1 MLKAV
6 IHGKAGRVDIKG
18 DGDNQSWRQ
27 IFKSYEDLLTAAVFT
42 RWGYLSGESQS
53 HLVRN
58 WFNITDDKGHDLSL
72 FEDIK
77 FWPKYELD
85 VEGRSFVEPD
95 VLIEFKTC
103 DLLIEVKP
111 PNGGDQYL
119 EQWKDEIAGYRSL
132 GREKDLYFLAIG
144 RVSTEQF
151 SQWHK
156 EIMCD
161 SNPYKPTL
169 MAGLKW
175 KPVAESIY
183 ELHKNS
189 SVSRQDGRILSDML
203 DALGLYGVRGYEYAW
218 SDLTVKRPFSQLNLE
233 VMKNLK
239 IPSMRHAGNGGV
251 NARPLQLSDMKDAF
265 EKLDLENMQQWKS

>member
-6 IHGKAGRVDIKG
+6 MHGKAGRVDINNG
-18 DGDNQSWRQ
+18 GDNQSWRQ

-53 HLVRN
+53 HLVRS
-58 WFNITDDKGHDLSL
+58 WFDIANDEGHDLSL

-144 RVSTEQF
+144 RVNAEQF

-156 EIMCD
+156 VIMCE
-161 SNPYKPTL
+161 SNPYKPNL

-175 KPVAESIY
+175 RPVAESIY
-183 ELHKNS
+183 ELHKNN
-189 SVSRQDGRILSDML
+189 SVSRQDSRILSDML
-203 DALGLYGVRGYEYAW
+203 DALELYGVRGYEYTW
-218 SDLTVKRPFSQLNLE
+218 SDLTVKRPFPKLNLD
-233 VMKNLK
+233 VMKSSK
-239 IPSMRHAGNGGV
+239 IPSRRHVGNGGV
-251 NARPLQLSDMKDAF
+251 NELPLRLNEMKDVF

>member
-42 RWGYLSGESQS
+42 RWGYLSGESQG

-85 VEGRSFVEPD
+85 VKGRSFVEPD

-119 EQWKDEIAGYRSL
+119 EQWRDEIAGYRSL
-132 GREKDLYFLAIG
+132 GRKKDLYFLAIG
-144 RVSTEQF
+144 RVSSEQF

-156 EIMCD
+156 EIM
-161 SNPYKPTL
+161 SEGNPYKPTL

-183 ELHKNS
+183 ELHMNG
-189 SVSRQDGRILSDML
+189 SVSRQDRRILSDML
-203 DALGLYGVRGYEYAW
+203 DALELYGIRGYEHSW
-218 SDLTVKRPFSQLNLE
+218 NDLTVKKPFSILNLE
-233 VMKNLK
+233 VMKISK
-239 IPSMRHAGNGGV
+239 Y
-251 NARPLQLSDMKDAF
+251 LQCGMMVMVGLMITHFS
-265 EKLDLENMQQWKS
+265 